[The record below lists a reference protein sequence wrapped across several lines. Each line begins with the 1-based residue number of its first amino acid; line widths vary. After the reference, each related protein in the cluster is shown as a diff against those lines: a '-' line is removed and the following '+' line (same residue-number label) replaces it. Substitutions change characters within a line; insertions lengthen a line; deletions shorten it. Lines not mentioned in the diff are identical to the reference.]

1 MIDRKAFKTFI
12 PHSKY
17 PDQWY
22 DTLFGA
28 QTELDGRSLL
38 EDYEINTPKRIA
50 AFLAQTHHE
59 SGGYVWLTEN
69 LNYSADGLLRVFP
82 KYFKTMEIAKAYA
95 RQPDKI
101 ANRTYADRMGNGDEA
116 SGDGSKYKGRG
127 LIQLTFKNNYFWFA
141 ASLEITPE
149 EASEYTQSFEGAAQS
164 ACWYWSENRLNR
176 FCDANDIKGLSKA
189 INGGFKGLED
199 REVQYARAL
208 RLLGV

>member
-1 MIDRKAFKTFI
+1 MIDRKAFKAFI
-12 PHSKY
+12 PNSKY
-17 PDQWY
+17 ADQWH

-69 LNYSADGLLRVFP
+69 LNYNAEGLLRVFP
-82 KYFKTMEIAKAYA
+82 KYFPSMDIAKAYA

-101 ANRTYADRMGNGDEA
+101 ANRTYANRMGNGDEA
-116 SGDGSKYKGRG
+116 SGEGSKYKGRG

-149 EASEYTQSFEGAAQS
+149 EASEYTQCFEGAAQS

-176 FCDANDIKGLSKA
+176 FADANDLRGLTKA
-189 INGGFKGLED
+189 INGGFKGMED

>member
-69 LNYSADGLLRVFP
+69 LNYSAEGLMRVFP

>member
-1 MIDRKAFKTFI
+1 
-12 PHSKY
+12 
-17 PDQWY
+17 
-22 DTLFGA
+22 
-28 QTELDGRSLL
+28 
-38 EDYEINTPKRIA
+38 
-50 AFLAQTHHE
+50 
-59 SGGYVWLTEN
+59 
-69 LNYSADGLLRVFP
+69 
-82 KYFKTMEIAKAYA
+82 
-95 RQPDKI
+95 
-101 ANRTYADRMGNGDEA
+101 MGNGDEV

-176 FCDANDIKGLSKA
+176 FCDANDVKGLSKA

>member
-1 MIDRKAFKTFI
+1 MIDRKAFKVFI
-12 PHSKY
+12 PNSKY
-17 PDQWY
+17 ADQWY

-28 QTELDGRSLL
+28 QTELGGRSLL

-69 LNYSADGLLRVFP
+69 LNYSAEGLLRVFP
-82 KYFKTMEIAKAYA
+82 KYFQSMDIAKAYA

-164 ACWYWSENRLNR
+164 ACWYWSENQLNR
-176 FCDANDIKGLSKA
+176 FADANDLRGLTKA
-189 INGGFKGLED
+189 INGGFKGMED

>member
-1 MIDRKAFKTFI
+1 MIDRKAFKAFI

-28 QTELDGRSLL
+28 QIELDGRSLL

-69 LNYSADGLLRVFP
+69 LNYSADGLMRVFP

>member
-1 MIDRKAFKTFI
+1 VIDRKAFKAFI

-17 PDQWY
+17 SDQWY

-69 LNYSADGLLRVFP
+69 LNYSADGLMRVFP

-176 FCDANDIKGLSKA
+176 FCDANDVKGLSKA

>member
-1 MIDRKAFKTFI
+1 MIDRKAFKAFI
-12 PHSKY
+12 SNSKY

-22 DTLFGA
+22 ETLFGA

-69 LNYSADGLLRVFP
+69 LNYSADGLMRVFP

>member
-1 MIDRKAFKTFI
+1 MIDRKAFKAFI

-17 PDQWY
+17 SDQWY

>member
-1 MIDRKAFKTFI
+1 MIDRKAFKAFI

-59 SGGYVWLTEN
+59 SGGYVWLSEN
-69 LNYSADGLLRVFP
+69 LNYSADGLMRVFP

-116 SGDGSKYKGRG
+116 SGDGSKYRGRG

>member
-1 MIDRKAFKTFI
+1 VIDRKAFKAFI

-17 PDQWY
+17 SDQWY

-69 LNYSADGLLRVFP
+69 LNYSAEGLMRVFP

-101 ANRTYADRMGNGDEA
+101 ANRTYADRMGNGDES

-176 FCDANDIKGLSKA
+176 FCDANDVKGLSKA

>member
-1 MIDRKAFKTFI
+1 VIDRKAFKAFI
-12 PHSKY
+12 SNSKY

-22 DTLFGA
+22 ETLFGA

-69 LNYSADGLLRVFP
+69 LNYSADGLMRVFP

>member
-1 MIDRKAFKTFI
+1 VIDRKAFKAFI

-69 LNYSADGLLRVFP
+69 LNYSADGLMRVFP

>member
-1 MIDRKAFKTFI
+1 VIDRKAFKAFI

-17 PDQWY
+17 SDQWY

>member
-1 MIDRKAFKTFI
+1 VIDRKAFKAFI

-69 LNYSADGLLRVFP
+69 LNYSADGLMRVFP

-116 SGDGSKYKGRG
+116 SGDGSKYRGRG

>member
-1 MIDRKAFKTFI
+1 MIDRKAFKAFI

-17 PDQWY
+17 SDQWY

-69 LNYSADGLLRVFP
+69 LNYSAEGLMRVFP

-101 ANRTYADRMGNGDEA
+101 ANRTYADRMGNGDES

-176 FCDANDIKGLSKA
+176 FCDANDVKGLSKA

>member
-1 MIDRKAFKTFI
+1 VIDRKAFKAFI
-12 PHSKY
+12 PNSKY

-22 DTLFGA
+22 ETLFGA

-69 LNYSADGLLRVFP
+69 LNYSAEGLMRVFP

-176 FCDANDIKGLSKA
+176 FADANDLRGLTKA
-189 INGGFKGLED
+189 INGGYKGMED

>member
-1 MIDRKAFKTFI
+1 VIDRKAFKAFI

-17 PDQWY
+17 SDQWY

-69 LNYSADGLLRVFP
+69 LNYSAEGLMRVFP

-101 ANRTYADRMGNGDEA
+101 ANRTYADRMGNGDES

>member
-1 MIDRKAFKTFI
+1 VIDRKAFKAFI

-69 LNYSADGLLRVFP
+69 LNYSAEGLMRVFP

>member
-1 MIDRKAFKTFI
+1 VIDRKAFKAFI

-59 SGGYVWLTEN
+59 SGGYVWLSEN
-69 LNYSADGLLRVFP
+69 LNYSADGLMRVFP

-116 SGDGSKYKGRG
+116 SGDGSKYRGRG

>member
-1 MIDRKAFKTFI
+1 MIDRKAFKAFI

-69 LNYSADGLLRVFP
+69 LNYSAEGLMRVFP

>member
-1 MIDRKAFKTFI
+1 MIDRKAFKAFI

-69 LNYSADGLLRVFP
+69 LNYSADGLMRVFP

>member
-1 MIDRKAFKTFI
+1 MIDRKAFKAFI

-69 LNYSADGLLRVFP
+69 LNYSADGLMRVFP

-116 SGDGSKYKGRG
+116 SGDGSKYRGRG

>member
-1 MIDRKAFKTFI
+1 MIDRKAFKAFI

-17 PDQWY
+17 SDQWY

-69 LNYSADGLLRVFP
+69 LNYSADGLMRVFP

>member
-1 MIDRKAFKTFI
+1 VIDRKAFKAFI

-17 PDQWY
+17 SDQWY

-69 LNYSADGLLRVFP
+69 LNYSADGLMRVFP

>member
-1 MIDRKAFKTFI
+1 MIDRKAFKAFI
-12 PHSKY
+12 PNSKY
-17 PDQWY
+17 ADQWH

-69 LNYSADGLLRVFP
+69 LNYSAEGLLRVFP
-82 KYFKTMEIAKAYA
+82 KYFPSMDIAKAYA

-101 ANRTYADRMGNGDEA
+101 ANRTYANRMGNGDEA

-176 FCDANDIKGLSKA
+176 FADSNDLRGLTKA
-189 INGGFKGLED
+189 INGGFKGMED

>member
-1 MIDRKAFKTFI
+1 MIDRKAFKAFI

-189 INGGFKGLED
+189 INGGFKGLEA
-199 REVQYARAL
+199 RQVQYARAL

>member
-1 MIDRKAFKTFI
+1 MIDRKAFKAFI
-12 PHSKY
+12 PNSKY
-17 PDQWY
+17 ADQWH

-69 LNYSADGLLRVFP
+69 LNYSAEGLLRVFP
-82 KYFKTMEIAKAYA
+82 KYFPSMDIAKAYA

-101 ANRTYADRMGNGDEA
+101 ANRTYANRMGNGDEA
-116 SGDGSKYKGRG
+116 SGDGAKYKGRG

-164 ACWYWSENRLNR
+164 ACWYWSENQLNR
-176 FCDANDIKGLSKA
+176 FADANDLRGLTKA
-189 INGGFKGLED
+189 INGGFKGMED

>member
-1 MIDRKAFKTFI
+1 MIDRKAFKAFI
-12 PHSKY
+12 PNSKY
-17 PDQWY
+17 ADQWH

-69 LNYSADGLLRVFP
+69 LNYSAEGLLRVFP
-82 KYFKTMEIAKAYA
+82 KYFPSMDIAKAYA

-101 ANRTYADRMGNGDEA
+101 ANRTYANRMGNGDEA

-164 ACWYWSENRLNR
+164 ACWYWSENRLNC
-176 FCDANDIKGLSKA
+176 FADSNDLRGLTKA
-189 INGGFKGLED
+189 INGGFKGMED

>member
-1 MIDRKAFKTFI
+1 MIDRKAFKAFI

-116 SGDGSKYKGRG
+116 SGDGSKYRGRG

>member
-1 MIDRKAFKTFI
+1 MIDRKAFKAFI

-17 PDQWY
+17 SDQWY
-22 DTLFGA
+22 NTLFGA

-69 LNYSADGLLRVFP
+69 LNYSADGLMRVFP

>member
-1 MIDRKAFKTFI
+1 MIDRKAFKAFI

-69 LNYSADGLLRVFP
+69 LNYSADGLMRVFP

-208 RLLGV
+208 HLLGV

>member
-1 MIDRKAFKTFI
+1 MIDRKAFKAFI

-17 PDQWY
+17 SDQWY

-69 LNYSADGLLRVFP
+69 LNYSADGLMRVFP

-176 FCDANDIKGLSKA
+176 FCDANDVKGLSKA